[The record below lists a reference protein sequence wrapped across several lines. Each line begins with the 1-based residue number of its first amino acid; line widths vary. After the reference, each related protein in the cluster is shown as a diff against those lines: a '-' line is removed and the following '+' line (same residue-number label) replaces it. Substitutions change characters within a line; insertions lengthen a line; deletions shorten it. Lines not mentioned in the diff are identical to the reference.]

1 MTTRDEVMAHLV
13 DFMLQAKSEG
23 RDGYARAREVFR
35 DVPSMVLGE
44 AWAAAEM
51 QNAETWWKG
60 VERTIESEV
69 IARAIG
75 ETK

>member
-1 MTTRDEVMAHLV
+1 MSVRDEVMAHLV
-13 DFMLQAKSEG
+13 DFMVQAKSEG

-35 DVPSMVLGE
+35 DVPSMVLAE
-44 AWAAAEM
+44 AWTAAEM
-51 QNAETWWKG
+51 QDAETWWKG